1 MKYYLVQCYSTP
13 SYLNLM
19 KKFVLFSII
28 TLSLSSCVSRQD
40 YAELE
45 SVKNYYAKEAEIA
58 DSLKYA
64 QEAAVAKINQ
74 LEGRLKQT
82 TRELEATVVA
92 NDNLLKNFRDLNEEY
107 SKLVEQN
114 RSELRTSSYEKL
126 SLQDQL
132 IAQQA
137 ELDNRQNRLNQLEK
151 ELYEKEMRL
160 NQISGGYDQMES
172 NLADR
177 NRRIQE
183 LESRLAIQKQEMARL
198 RAGLNDVFRGI
209 SSTDLEISEKEGRL
223 YVSLS
228 QNLLFKK
235 GSTSIDNKG
244 LEAIRS
250 LAAILNR
257 YPDVEINVEGHTDTD
272 GTSDRNWDLSVS
284 RATSVVKALTKAGLD
299 PRRVTA
305 SGRAFYQPVAPNDT
319 ENNKAKNRRTA
330 IILSP
335 AWGKVMDLLN
345 QP

>member
-1 MKYYLVQCYSTP
+1 MKQLIFF
-13 SYLNLM
+13 LM
-19 KKFVLFSII
+19 IVLF
-28 TLSLSSCVSRQD
+28 LSSCVSRQE

-45 SVKNYYAKEAEIA
+45 SMKDYYANEAAIA
-58 DSLKYA
+58 DSLKNIL
-64 QEAAVAKINQ
+64 ETSAARINH
-74 LEGRLKQT
+74 LENSLKQT

-92 NDNLLKNFRDLNEEY
+92 NDNLIKNFRSLNEEY
-107 SKLVEQN
+107 NQLVEQN

-137 ELDNRQNRLNQLEK
+137 ELDNRQARLNQLEK
-151 ELYEKEMRL
+151 ELYEKERRL
-160 NQISGGYDQMES
+160 GQISGGYDQMES

-177 NRRIQE
+177 NRRIEE
-183 LESRLAIQKQEMARL
+183 LESRLAIQKQEMAKL
-198 RAGLNDVFRGI
+198 KAGLNDVFRGI
-209 SSTDLEISEKEGRL
+209 SSTDLEITEKEGRL

-244 LEAIRS
+244 LKAIRS
-250 LAAILNR
+250 LAGILNR
-257 YPDVEINVEGHTDTD
+257 YPDIEINVEGHTDTD
-272 GTSDRNWDLSVS
+272 GSSDRNWDLSVN

-299 PRRVTA
+299 PKRVTA